1 MSWTEWVSVLMLSQM
16 WEMKRIHDLALQ
28 KIKSQIANS
37 DEWIIALR
45 MSTRLKIQ
53 DLRNL
58 AIPMIVHN
66 LSSLEKI
73 KLGTECNIQ
82 PWLLQGYAEFV
93 MRQETISAEDEEKL
107 GQSRTSNLFR
117 VRHRRLE
124 ALSHEHDHNIQS
136 DIRQTFAK
144 EFTYVAAFDC
154 SPFSHLRSELYTETD
169 PGVIQRDKEYYC
181 VYIIFSV
188 RSFKS
193 LPYLAAHL
201 TSGGRHFVQATSL
214 SVRGKL
220 GHIPRHVFPSCSRR
234 HLI

>member
-16 WEMKRIHDLALQ
+16 WGMKWIHDLALQ
-28 KIKSQIANS
+28 KIKSQITSS
-37 DEWIIALR
+37 DEWIVALQ
-45 MSTRLKIQ
+45 MSTDLKIQ

-58 AIPMIVHN
+58 AISMIVQN

-82 PWLLQGYAEFV
+82 RSLLQGYTEFV
-93 MRQETISAEDEEKL
+93 MRQKTISVEDEEKL

-117 VRHRRLE
+117 VRHRRLGG
-124 ALSHEHDHNIQS
+124 LLHDHDVQS
-136 DIRQTFAK
+136 DIRKTFAN
-144 EFTYVAAFDC
+144 EFTDVAAFDC
-154 SPFSHLRSELYTETD
+154 SSFSHLRSELYTATD
-169 PGVIQRDKEYYC
+169 PGVIQRDEEYYC

-193 LPYLAAHL
+193 LALYLAAHL

-220 GHIPRHVFPSCSRR
+220 GHIPRHVFPPCSRR